1 VSVQSE
7 PEDLRLY
14 LTREPLILT
23 VLSAL
28 ALVFFFAVS
37 ALSHIYHA
45 QQAALGQRW
54 YARGVLDLNEKRY
67 QPAVT
72 DFRTALLYARDSYDY
87 QLSLA
92 EALIGL
98 QRTDQARAY
107 LINLW
112 ERQPENGRVNLEL
125 ARIAAR
131 NSETD
136 RGLRYYHNA
145 IYATWP
151 DDEESQRR
159 DTRFELIEFLLK
171 NHSRE
176 QAQAELIALAANL
189 PDDPAQQLR
198 MGDLFLR
205 AQDYEHALAAYRSSL
220 RADRHNA
227 AANDGAGVAAFELGR
242 YPLARRYLSAALDAD
257 SNNSEAAARLKTTE
271 LVLQMDPFQ
280 RGISG
285 LRRDQ
290 IVVAGFNVAGDR
302 IKSCLSA
309 NSTIPDGSPLPMLS
323 NDWSKLKP
331 RITKQA
337 LRRDSDLVESAM
349 DLVFS
354 IERQTSGTCGPPV
367 GKDLALLL
375 IAKLHEGN

>member
-1 VSVQSE
+1 MSAQNES
-7 PEDLRLY
+7 PDLRLY

-37 ALSHIYHA
+37 ALSHVYHT
-45 QQAALGQRW
+45 QQDSLGQRW
-54 YARGVLDLNEKRY
+54 SSRGVRDLKEKRY
-67 QPAVT
+67 QAAVT
-72 DFRTALLYARDSYDY
+72 DFRTALLYSRDNYDY

-107 LINLW
+107 LTNLW
-112 ERQPENGRVNLEL
+112 DRQPENGRVNLEL
-125 ARIAAR
+125 ARIAAQ
-131 NSETD
+131 SGETN
-136 RGLRYYHNA
+136 RALRYYHNA

-151 DDEESQRR
+151 DDQENQRR
-159 DTRFELIEFLLK
+159 DTRFELVEFLLK
-171 NHSRE
+171 NNSRE

-189 PDDPAQQLR
+189 PDDPAEQLR

-205 AQDYEHALAAYRSSL
+205 TQDYEHALSAYRSSL
-220 RADRHNA
+220 RADRSSA
-227 AANDGAGVAAFELGR
+227 AANAGAGAAAFELGR
-242 YPLARRYLSAALDAD
+242 YPLAQRYLSAALEGNPND
-257 SNNSEAAARLKTTE
+257 SEAAAQLKTTE

-280 RGISG
+280 RGVSG
-285 LRRDQ
+285 VRRDRM
-290 IVVAGFNVAGDR
+290 VVAAFNVAGDR
-302 IKSCLSA
+302 IKSCLPA
-309 NSTIPDGSPLPMLS
+309 TGAIPDGSPLQALS

-331 RITKQA
+331 RITEQA
-337 LRRDSDLVESAM
+337 LRRDSELVETAM

-354 IERQTSGTCGPPV
+354 TERQTSATCGPPV